1 MVTMSVCMCSNRA
14 VHREELK
21 ILQQRVSECV
31 KREEVNHMQH
41 CRPQY
46 MAHWQSFHKFHFEG

>member
-1 MVTMSVCMCSNRA
+1 MSVCMCSNRA
-14 VHREELK
+14 VYHEELK

-31 KREEVNHMQH
+31 KREEMNHMQH

-46 MAHWQSFHKFHFEG
+46 MAYWQSFRKYRSEG

>member
-1 MVTMSVCMCSNRA
+1 MSVSMCSYRA
-14 VHREELK
+14 VYHEELK
-21 ILQQRVSECV
+21 FVQQRVSECV

-46 MAHWQSFHKFHFEG
+46 MAYWQSFCKYRSEG